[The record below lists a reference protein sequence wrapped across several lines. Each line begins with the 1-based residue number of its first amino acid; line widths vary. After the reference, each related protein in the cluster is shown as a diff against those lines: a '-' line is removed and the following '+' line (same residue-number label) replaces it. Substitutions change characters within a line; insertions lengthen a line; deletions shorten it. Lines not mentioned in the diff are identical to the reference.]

1 MSGERFEDHYRAIF
15 GSRWDSLRAALL
27 NKNSQ
32 VARLNRFHPDP
43 TGSLPEDSRPVF
55 EGCYAS
61 ASLEAPPATLPM
73 PYYIMDAASVLAAR
87 ALAVQSGDHV
97 LDLCAAPGG
106 KTLILAEA
114 IGEDGTLTSNDS
126 SRGRLARLRHV
137 LDSYLPETTR
147 QRVRVTA
154 HDASRWGLYEPNRYR
169 RVLLD
174 APCSSEAHV
183 LGDKKANAQW
193 TPARPKQ
200 LALRQG
206 ALLAAAVDS
215 TEPGGTVVYSTCALD
230 PRENDGV
237 VAKILR
243 KRKGRVELA
252 PSTSPIGE
260 ASELGMHILPD
271 ATGFGPIYFAVLR
284 RTT

>member
-1 MSGERFEDHYRAIF
+1 MSGERFEDHYRALF
-15 GSRWDSLRAALL
+15 ESRWDSLRASLL

-43 TGSLPEDSRPVF
+43 TQWLPKDATQVL

-61 ASLEAPPATLPM
+61 PTLEAPPATPPV

-87 ALAVQSGDHV
+87 ALAVQPGERG

-114 IGEDGTLTSNDS
+114 IGENGALTSNDS

-147 QRVRVTA
+147 QQVRVTA
-154 HDASRWGLYEPNRYR
+154 PDASRWGLYEPHRYN

-174 APCSSEAHV
+174 APCSAEAHV
-183 LGDKKANAQW
+183 IGDKKAYAQW

-206 ALLAAAVDS
+206 ALLAAAGDS
-215 TEPGGTVVYSTCALD
+215 TEPGGTVGYSTCALD

-252 PSTSPIGE
+252 ASASPIGE

-271 ATGFGPIYFAVLR
+271 VTGFGPIYFAVLR